1 MGNLT
6 STLNTNTNTKTS
18 STSHAFNKFD
28 DAIDFIASKY
38 ILTADFQSLKKLSE
52 KEYCEKLVVLT
63 SEIIDRYFN
72 HHEVSYLEQ
81 RVKNGV
87 EVNDMTQ
94 KNVYFLNKDQLDNL
108 DVSQDRQKGIKK
120 KRVCI
125 GIAKFYVKIAH
136 VFAAILTTI
145 NPVYLYKDPV
155 TGKQIKK
162 SIYEKH
168 QIPTSVKT
176 KMKWNLC
183 DNRINSLRSGQDYN
197 QINPSGE
204 INVNPDICSSDS
216 DSHSLMDEPGMKEL
230 QELYY
235 DKYDYSTGKFVG
247 MTENTAKQYKNDL
260 KIFYTAFTGKK
271 DMPPEITK
279 FSDIKLSS
287 YQNEKGCQG
296 SNAPF
301 KKAYVGS
308 VKGKDKKGNSSLF
321 YQYAMNIKEMILNT
335 NDNQNELLSVLF
347 QIFKFVVDPYSGDK
361 KVRVNP
367 DLTEELLNK
376 ITEQTRRLIIE
387 LYVKCEEDYVKG
399 IKLFEA
405 IVESKIME
413 TTQKQLSSLEE
424 TVENLTDGSSISLN
438 NQSIKQSNENR

>member
-6 STLNTNTNTKTS
+6 STLNANNNPKTS
-18 STSHAFNKFD
+18 SVTHSFNKFD
-28 DAIDFIASKY
+28 DAIDYIASKY

-72 HHEVSYLEQ
+72 HQEVSYLEQ
-81 RVKNGV
+81 RVKNGI
-87 EVNDMTQ
+87 EVNDMTKQ
-94 KNVYFLNKDQLDNL
+94 NVSFLNKDQLDNL
-108 DVSQDRQKGIKK
+108 DISKDRQKGIKK

-136 VFAAILTTI
+136 IFAAILMTI

-155 TGKQIKK
+155 TEKEIRK

-183 DNRINSLRSGQDYN
+183 DNRINSLRTGQDYN
-197 QINPSGE
+197 RIDPSGE
-204 INVNPDICSSDS
+204 INVNPNICSMNSSDS
-216 DSHSLMDEPGMKEL
+216 NSNSLMDEPGMKEL

-247 MTENTAKQYKNDL
+247 MSENTAKQYKNDL

-271 DMPPEITK
+271 ELPPEITK
-279 FSDIKLSS
+279 FSDIKLTS

-301 KKAYVGS
+301 KQSYVGS
-308 VKGKDKKGNSSLF
+308 VKAKDKKGKPSLF

-335 NDNQNELLSVLF
+335 NENQNELLTVLF
-347 QIFKFVVDPYSGDK
+347 QIFKFVVDPYSGEK
-361 KVRVNP
+361 KVRINP
-367 DLTEELLNK
+367 SLTENLLNK
-376 ITEQTRRLIIE
+376 LTEQTRRLIIE

-399 IKLFEA
+399 VKLFEA

-413 TTQKQLSSLEE
+413 TTQKQLSNLEE
-424 TVENLTDGSSISLN
+424 TMENLTNKSHGLSPSH
-438 NQSIKQSNENR
+438 